1 MGQIKYE
8 TVSKIRANVGK
19 NIVDARKTRGISQSM
34 LVAKLN
40 VYGCNVSR
48 FSVSSIE
55 NSHSCDLNLLADI
68 KAVLA
73 HGTNCLNNPYYI
85 KC

>member
-8 TVSKIRANVGK
+8 TVSKIKANVGK
-19 NIVDARKTRGISQSM
+19 NIVDARKARGISQSM

-55 NSHSCDLNLLADI
+55 NSQSCDLNLLADI
-68 KAVLA
+68 KAVLD
-73 HGTNCLNNPYYI
+73 CSWDELL
-85 KC
+85 K

>member
-8 TVSKIRANVGK
+8 TVSKIKANVGK
-19 NIVDARKTRGISQSM
+19 NIVDARKARGISQSM

-55 NSHSCDLNLLADI
+55 NSPACDLNLLADI
-68 KAVLA
+68 KAVLD
-73 HGTNCLNNPYYI
+73 CSWDELL
-85 KC
+85 K

>member
-19 NIVDARKTRGISQSM
+19 NIVDARKARGISQSM

-55 NSHSCDLNLLADI
+55 NSPFLRLEFACRYKSRA
-68 KAVLA
+68 
-73 HGTNCLNNPYYI
+73 
-85 KC
+85 

>member
-19 NIVDARKTRGISQSM
+19 NIVDARKARGISQSM

-55 NSHSCDLNLLADI
+55 NSQSCDLNLLADI
-68 KAVLA
+68 KAVLD
-73 HGTNCLNNPYYI
+73 CSWDELL
-85 KC
+85 K

>member
-19 NIVDARKTRGISQSM
+19 NIVDARKARGISQSM

-55 NSHSCDLNLLADI
+55 TAI
-68 KAVLA
+68 PA
-73 HGTNCLNNPYYI
+73 T
-85 KC
+85 

>member
-8 TVSKIRANVGK
+8 TVSKIKANVGK
-19 NIVDARKTRGISQSM
+19 NIVDARKARGISQSM

-55 NSHSCDLNLLADI
+55 NSYSCDLNLLADI
-68 KAVLA
+68 KAVLD
-73 HGTNCLNNPYYI
+73 CSWDELL
-85 KC
+85 K

>member
-8 TVSKIRANVGK
+8 TVSKIKANVGK
-19 NIVDARKTRGISQSM
+19 NIVDARKARGISQSM

-55 NSHSCDLNLLADI
+55 NSNSCDLNLLADI
-68 KAVLA
+68 KAVLD
-73 HGTNCLNNPYYI
+73 CSWDELL
-85 KC
+85 K

>member
-19 NIVDARKTRGISQSM
+19 NIVDARKARGISQSM

-48 FSVSSIE
+48 FSVSSIK

-68 KAVLA
+68 KAVLD
-73 HGTNCLNNPYYI
+73 CSWDELL
-85 KC
+85 K

>member
-1 MGQIKYE
+1 M
-8 TVSKIRANVGK
+8 SAKILLTQEK
-19 NIVDARKTRGISQSM
+19 PRGISQSM

-48 FSVSSIE
+48 FSISSIE

-68 KAVLA
+68 KAVLD
-73 HGTNCLNNPYYI
+73 CSWDELL
-85 KC
+85 K

>member
-40 VYGCNVSR
+40 VY
-48 FSVSSIE
+48 VSSIE

-68 KAVLA
+68 KAVLD
-73 HGTNCLNNPYYI
+73 CSWDELL
-85 KC
+85 K

>member
-8 TVSKIRANVGK
+8 TVSKIKANVGK
-19 NIVDARKTRGISQSM
+19 NIVDARKARGISQSM

-55 NSHSCDLNLLADI
+55 KSHSCDLNLLADI
-68 KAVLA
+68 KAVLD
-73 HGTNCLNNPYYI
+73 CSWDELL
-85 KC
+85 K

>member
-1 MGQIKYE
+1 MLC
-8 TVSKIRANVGK
+8 
-19 NIVDARKTRGISQSM
+19 GISQSM

-68 KAVLA
+68 KAVLD
-73 HGTNCLNNPYYI
+73 CSWDELL
-85 KC
+85 K